1 MIRLII
7 IVWAVSLC
15 IDGFISGTISSEY
28 NFDRI
33 WKCDEETF
41 NWNWCTKVYY
51 LHVDDTLVFIK
62 KDEIQHDL
70 NIFNFFAKNLPLNID
85 AFDNANILF
94 VDIKIPNNGE
104 TDTYII

>member
-1 MIRLII
+1 MNTILIEFENVMRKPLTEI
-7 IVWAVSLC
+7 GVLKFC
-15 IDGFISGTISSEY
+15 
-28 NFDRI
+28 
-33 WKCDEETF
+33 
-41 NWNWCTKVYY
+41 Y

-62 KDEIQHDL
+62 KDEIQHEL

-94 VDIKIPNNGE
+94 VDIKIPNNGD

>member
-1 MIRLII
+1 MNTILIEFENVMRKPLTEI
-7 IVWAVSLC
+7 GVLKFC
-15 IDGFISGTISSEY
+15 
-28 NFDRI
+28 
-33 WKCDEETF
+33 
-41 NWNWCTKVYY
+41 Y
-51 LHVDDTLVFIK
+51 LHVDDTFVFIK